1 MQTKANSPLEMFEQ
15 FEQSDD
21 LRLWTKGGLAGP
33 GWDKQ
38 NVVDKHRASGK
49 TLGLG
54 IYGRRQK
61 LGYSL
66 LRQNRKRKM
75 GFAKGMLMR
84 SWRVYITGKQGG
96 KSLSAQGEKF
106 WRRQKGDDS
115 RTHPPHQ
122 GDFSFVLA

>member
-1 MQTKANSPLEMFEQ
+1 MQTKTNSPFELFEQ

-106 WRRQKGDDS
+106 WSRQKGDDS

>member
-1 MQTKANSPLEMFEQ
+1 MQTKANSPLELFEQ

-21 LRLWTKGGLAGP
+21 LRLWTKGGLARG
-33 GWDKQ
+33 GSKQ

-66 LRQNRKRKM
+66 KTKQEEEN
-75 GFAKGMLMR
+75 GFC
-84 SWRVYITGKQGG
+84 
-96 KSLSAQGEKF
+96 
-106 WRRQKGDDS
+106 
-115 RTHPPHQ
+115 
-122 GDFSFVLA
+122 